1 MPVKVTL
8 FASDEATRRQLA
20 EAVPNVVDAMLAG
33 PALELPQQFV
43 FTDPKLRQLQSQNP
57 EAVIVAIAA
66 DAPEAA
72 LSLAIWLRTQMPAVS
87 VIACGPMHPPQ
98 LIVRAMQAG
107 AAEYLELPLRPE
119 ALAEALQRQAETQ
132 AADAAPERPR
142 RGKLIAVAGARGGCG
157 ATTVAVNLALAMHAI
172 RRQADQSMVL
182 VDAAPLGHAA
192 LQLNLKPMFNLVDLL
207 ANASRLD
214 AVMLGSLS
222 TRHGCGLDLMGG
234 PAQPLPPMS
243 AEAHAAW
250 LDRLLLAVPM
260 TVVDLSA
267 RWDELTRAVLERADR
282 ILFVAQTDM
291 VSLWSAAKVR
301 QFLDPERRLRF
312 EIVLN
317 RYSATPEVDAAG
329 LEAIT
334 GAPVFWKL
342 PNAHALVC
350 AAIERGQPPVEKGDS
365 ELATSFREL
374 AAALLGRPQK
384 RQRAWLPFFRSRHVE
399 A

>member
-8 FASDEATRRQLA
+8 FASDEAIRRQLA
-20 EAVPNVVDAMLAG
+20 EAVPVVADAMLAG
-33 PALELPQQFV
+33 PALELPQQFLL
-43 FTDPKLRQLQSQNP
+43 TDPKLRQLQSQNP

-72 LSLAIWLRTQMPAVS
+72 LSLAIWLRTQMPAVT

-107 AAEYLELPLRPE
+107 AAEYLELPLRPA
-119 ALAEALQRQAETQ
+119 ALAEALQRLAVTQ
-132 AADAAPERPR
+132 AADAVPERPR
-142 RGKLIAVAGARGGCG
+142 RGKLIAVPGARGGCG
-157 ATTVAVNLALAMHAI
+157 ATTVAVNLALALYAL
-172 RRQADQSMVL
+172 RRQTDQPVVL

-192 LQLNLKPMFNLVDLL
+192 LHLNLKPMFNLVDLL

-214 AVMLGSLS
+214 AVMLGSL
-222 TRHGCGLDLMGG
+222 TARHGSGLDLMGG
-234 PAQPLPPMS
+234 PAQPLPVMS
-243 AEAHAAW
+243 EEAHGAW
-250 LDRLLLAVPM
+250 LDRLLLAVPLA
-260 TVVDLSA
+260 VVDLSA
-267 RWDELTRAVLERADR
+267 RWDDLTRAVLERADR
-282 ILFVAQTDM
+282 ILFITQTDM

-301 QFLDPERRLRF
+301 QYLDPERRLRF
-312 EIVLN
+312 EMILN
-317 RYSATPEVDAAG
+317 RYSATPEVDTAG

-334 GAPVFWKL
+334 GAPVLWKL

-350 AAIERGQPPVEKGDS
+350 AAIERGQPPVEKSDS

-374 AAALLGRPQK
+374 AAVLLGRPQK
-384 RQRAWLPFFRSRHVE
+384 KQRAWLPFLRARNVE